1 MQHNKAEA
9 NNATATATVTAGVQ
23 ENNRPLREGL
33 KAGSVIGL
41 GYIPIAIAFGLLA
54 KASGIEWWQTAAMSL
69 LIYAGA
75 SQFVGANMIALG
87 FAAWEI
93 VTTTFILNL
102 RHFLMST
109 TLSQRIERGTSRG
122 MLSLIAFGI
131 TDETFS
137 VASLRKERQLKPKLL
152 LGLNFVAYAAWN
164 AGTWLGM
171 ALGTA
176 LPSGLQ
182 SSMGISLYAMFI
194 GLLVPSLR
202 KARPAMVVTA
212 LSVTV
217 ASVLHW
223 VPLFESLSTGWV
235 IMISTI
241 LASTAGAWLYKEEN
255 GEDEPLQ

>member
-1 MQHNKAEA
+1 MQHNPVEA
-9 NNATATATVTAGVQ
+9 TNATAASPAGTDK
-23 ENNRPLREGL
+23 PLREGM
-33 KAGSVIGL
+33 KAGAVIGL

-54 KASGIEWWQTAAMSL
+54 NASGIEWWHTAAMSL

-109 TLSQRIERGTSRG
+109 TLSQRIERNTSRG
-122 MLSLIAFGI
+122 MLGLIAFGI

-137 VASLRKERQLKPKLL
+137 VASLRKEQRLQPKLL
-152 LGLNFVAYAAWN
+152 LGLNFVAYASWN

-176 LPSGLQ
+176 LPASLQ

-202 KARPAMVVTA
+202 KARPAIAVTGV
-212 LSVTV
+212 SVTV
-217 ASVLHW
+217 ASALHW
-223 VPLFESLSTGWV
+223 LPLFAGLSSGWV
-235 IMISTI
+235 IMISTV
-241 LASTAGAWLYKEEN
+241 LASAAGALLFKEKSEK
-255 GEDEPLQ
+255 DEPTP